1 MLGIEEKEKKTTMT
15 GETAIALLKAGNE
28 RFVAEKTQVFTA
40 TDEHMERIG
49 ATVQK
54 PHSVILTCSDA
65 RLALELMFDQ
75 HFGELFVVRS
85 AGNVLGES
93 IIGSIEFAVH
103 NLGTVNVLILGH
115 SNCGAVISALN
126 TPPLGNAGSQYINY
140 IVHNIQQRLMPHPQ
154 KFSKDYIVECAENV
168 KGIRD
173 ALVRR
178 SDIIRQAYEQ
188 NKITVSYALY
198 HMDTGQVEFFE
209 D

>member
-1 MLGIEEKEKKTTMT
+1 MLGTEEKKTIMS
-15 GETAIALLKAGNE
+15 GEDAIKLLKAGNE
-28 RFVAEKTQVFTA
+28 RFVAEKTEVFTA
-40 TDEHMERIG
+40 TDEHLERIG
-49 ATVQK
+49 ATIQK

-85 AGNVLGES
+85 AGNVLGQS
-93 IIGSIEFAVH
+93 IIGSIEFAVQ
-103 NLGTVNVLILGH
+103 NLGAVNVLILGH

-126 TPPLGNAGSQYINY
+126 TPALGNTGSPYIDF
-140 IVHNIQQRLMPHPQ
+140 ILHDIQQRLITPQ
-154 KFSKDYIVECAENV
+154 PVKFSKDYMVECTHNV

-173 ALVRR
+173 MLVRK
-178 SDIIRQAYEQ
+178 SEIIRKAYEQ

-198 HMDTGQVEFFE
+198 HMDTGKVEFFE